1 MSGAA
6 PIGIAGPTGAAGA
19 GNSWDEYAVTSRK
32 CGRPRETPRPLLDA
46 PALGEERV

>member
-19 GNSWDEYAVTSRK
+19 GNSWDEYAVHIAKVWAAS
-32 CGRPRETPRPLLDA
+32 
-46 PALGEERV
+46 